1 MSSARTL
8 PLGWE
13 RRALESFDGGRSH
26 EVQRALAQLV
36 EQIRV
41 SLGADV
47 AVAAYRARPGEPHA
61 RVLAAAGAEASA
73 LPLPNEPLWLA
84 PLEGASRPQALR
96 ELALRSTMRPFALEL
111 VSALVVPWSH
121 TSGRGWLVAGM
132 LPGRVG
138 EARLDLGRARGQVG
152 SVRDAHVLAG
162 LRGAARLQREVA
174 RAGERIAAAE
184 GEAPDPGVVLAAVAR
199 AARALLGTEAAYVAL
214 PGADGSF
221 AMASSHNV
229 RTAAFRHLRIAPE
242 QGLGGLASVEQ
253 QPIISFNYAEDRR
266 LHDPPLAATLAEG
279 LVSALCVP
287 LLVGDAVAGL
297 VYVANRE
304 LTPFTQADAAVL
316 HELGRHAAAG
326 LRRADLERQ
335 RRAATRQ
342 REREELAFR
351 LHDSVVRGLTE
362 ISFEA
367 DAGFH
372 VHEQPAVRDRFER
385 IGLAVEGCLDAIR
398 QELSRLVSP
407 GERPA
412 ARTSLAEL
420 VEQLATPTS
429 SRSVPRRVELLG
441 ARAGEAI
448 PGPTASALLAIAH
461 EALRNVD
468 LHAGASEARVTL
480 ALDGASVRL
489 TVEDDGRGLPDATA
503 VALADEAT
511 GHLGVR
517 RMRRAAEDV
526 GGGVVVATGP
536 RGGVLVE
543 ATLPA

>member
-26 EVQRALAQLV
+26 EIQRALARLV
-36 EQIRV
+36 EQIRAA
-41 SLGADV
+41 LGADV
-47 AVAAYRARPGEPHA
+47 ALAAYRTRPGEPHA
-61 RVLAAAGAEASA
+61 RVLAAAGSDVAA

-84 PLEGASRPQALR
+84 PLEGASRPEARR
-96 ELALRSTMRPFALEL
+96 ELVLRSTMRPYELDL

-132 LPGRVG
+132 RPGRPG
-138 EARLDLGRARGQVG
+138 DARLDLARARGQVG
-152 SVRDAHVLAG
+152 RLRDAHVLAG
-162 LRGAARLQREVA
+162 LRGAGRLQREVA

-184 GEAPDPGVVLAAVAR
+184 AEAPDPGTVLSEVAR
-199 AARALLGTEAAYVAL
+199 AARTLLGTEAAYAAL
-214 PGADGSF
+214 PAADGTFS
-221 AMASSHNV
+221 MSSAHNV
-229 RTAAFRHLRIAPE
+229 RTAAFRHLRLEPE
-242 QGLGGLASVEQ
+242 QGLGGLASAAQE
-253 QPIISFNYAEDRR
+253 PIISFNYAEDRR
-266 LHDPPLAATLAEG
+266 LHDPPIAATRAEG

-287 LLVGDAVAGL
+287 LLADDAVVGL

-316 HELGRHAAAG
+316 HELGRHATAG
-326 LRRADLERQ
+326 LRRVDLERQ
-335 RRAATRQ
+335 RAATTRQ

-407 GERPA
+407 GQRAAPRTPA
-412 ARTSLAEL
+412 ADL

-429 SRSVPRRVELLG
+429 SRSVPRRVQVVG
-441 ARAGEAI
+441 AAGADAV

-468 LHAGASEARVTL
+468 LHAGASEALVTL
-480 ALDGASVRL
+480 ELGAASVRL

-503 VALADEAT
+503 LALADEAT

-526 GGGVVVATGP
+526 GGEVVVASGA
-536 RGGVLVE
+536 RGGVVVE